1 MSQLSSVLIAC
12 GGTGGH
18 LFPGIAVAQAL
29 KARGVHSLLAISEKA
44 VDRTA
49 TQGYGD
55 LEFLPLPA
63 RPLPKPWSPAVFPF
77 LTGSVK
83 ALARCRSAMS
93 ANATGAVLGM
103 GGFTAMMPVLAARL
117 GKLPVFLHDSNAIP
131 GKTTR
136 LASRFADAVFLGLG
150 EAATRLGRA
159 STRVVGT
166 PVRSEF
172 RRLPD
177 RAEAARRFDL
187 DPAKKT
193 LLVLGGSQGARAL
206 NRSAVEALAG
216 FDPAIVQA
224 ILLTGASDNEGTL
237 AHLRDRGLPHEVRVL
252 SFCRDMPAAYACADT
267 AVARAGASTLSEL
280 AMVGLPAVLVPYPHA
295 AEDHQTAN
303 ALAHASKGAAEML
316 PESRLTGPVLA
327 GLLRQWWSDEAQLA
341 RMSAAMKHL
350 AHPDAAETMADH
362 ILASLT

>member
-1 MSQLSSVLIAC
+1 MSHVSSVLIAC

-44 VDRTA
+44 VDRMA
-49 TQGYGD
+49 AQGYGD

-77 LTGSVK
+77 LTGSLK
-83 ALARCRSAMS
+83 SLARCRASMS

-103 GGFTAMMPVLAARL
+103 GGFTAMMPVLAGRL
-117 GKLPVFLHDSNAIP
+117 GQLPVFLHDSNAIP

-136 LASRFADAVFLGLG
+136 AAARFAKTVFLGLG
-150 EAATRLGRA
+150 EAASALPGRR
-159 STRVVGT
+159 TRVVGT

-172 RRLPD
+172 RALPD

-187 DPAKKT
+187 DPRKKT

-216 FDPAIVQA
+216 FDPSVVQA

-237 AHLRDRGLPHEVRVL
+237 SHLRDRGLPHEVRVL
-252 SFCRDMPAAYACADT
+252 SFCRDMPAAYACADA
-267 AVARAGASTLSEL
+267 AVARAGASTLCEL
-280 AMVGLPAVLVPYPHA
+280 AMVGLPAILVPYPHA

-303 ALAHASKGAAEML
+303 ALAYSTKGAAEIL
-316 PESRLTGPVLA
+316 PEPRLTGPVLA
-327 GLLRQWWSDEAQLA
+327 GLLRQWWNDEARLA
-341 RMSAAMKHL
+341 TMAAAMKSL
-350 AHPDAAETMADH
+350 AHPDAAESMADDL
-362 ILASLT
+362 LASLS